1 MLESVL
7 SQNIIQV
14 QQATMSNSVGKI
26 HDLLTS
32 DVCFFVVRMRGFACM
47 WITRNHSVQN
57 VCYKISVI
65 VE

>member
-1 MLESVL
+1 MLE

-32 DVCFFVVRMRGFACM
+32 DVCVVVVRMRGFACM
-47 WITRNHSVQN
+47 
-57 VCYKISVI
+57 
-65 VE
+65 